1 MFQSVKKSVQ
11 KNQKMS
17 SIIIPTLCYKKAP
30 EAIEFLCKAFGFTKH
45 VVHQEEDGTIPHA
58 QLKFGN
64 AMIMVSSEK
73 NNEFGKLVCTPIS
86 NNDMNTMSP
95 YIILEDKD
103 MEAHYLNSK
112 TAGAEIVSELK
123 TEEYGGQVYSCKDPE
138 GYLWNFGSYD
148 PWKEQ

>member
-1 MFQSVKKSVQ
+1 
-11 KNQKMS
+11 MS
-17 SIIIPTLCYKKAP
+17 AIIIPTMCYKNASV
-30 EAIEFLCKAFGFTKH
+30 AIEFLCEAFGFKKYL
-45 VVHQEEDGTIPHA
+45 VHQEEDGTVPHA

-73 NNEFGKLVCTPIS
+73 DSEFGKLVCTPIS
-86 NNDMNTMSP
+86 NNNMNTMSP

-103 MEAHYLNSK
+103 METHYQK
-112 TAGAEIVSELK
+112 AKAAGAEIVYDLK
-123 TEEYGGQVYSCKDPE
+123 TQEYGGQAYSCKDPE